1 MEGRPARRP
10 RAPAVARV
18 LGSIPLLVFLCV
30 GGRSAAQD
38 AAACLECHAQPGQE
52 FSFAS
57 GETRSASLDPK
68 AWAASVHGGAGLD
81 CTACH
86 TTHESYPH
94 AEVKEK
100 GYREYAHLR
109 VEACGACHEE
119 QVKGFADGVHFAMFQ
134 AGNHKAAM
142 CTDCHDPHQGKRLT
156 DPDKGALLPGTRAA
170 IPETCARCH
179 GSIVDQ
185 YKKSAHG
192 AALLAEANPDVPTCI
207 DCHGVHRISDPR
219 TARFRVNSPKICAS
233 CHTDAARMAKY
244 GLSTAVLRTYVA
256 DFHGTTVTLFQKQ
269 HPDQATNKPVCFDC
283 HGVHDIPHTR
293 DPQKGIRTKD
303 NLLRTCRQCHTGAT
317 ADFPDAWM
325 SHFIPDRQRT
335 PLVFW
340 ARAFYLVLIPATIG
354 GMLLFVA
361 TDFARRRI
369 DRRREGAPKAPAPGS
384 EPAPGEPGS
393 DDPPDPG
400 PAAETKE

>member
-1 MEGRPARRP
+1 
-10 RAPAVARV
+10 
-18 LGSIPLLVFLCV
+18 L
-30 GGRSAAQD
+30 AQD
-38 AAACLECHAQPGQE
+38 AAACLECHGQPGQE
-52 FSFAS
+52 LSFPG
-57 GETRSASLDPK
+57 GETRAASLDPK

-86 TTHESYPH
+86 TAHEGYPH
-94 AEVKEK
+94 PEVKEK
-100 GYREYAHLR
+100 GFREYAHLR
-109 VEACGACHEE
+109 IEACAGCHEE
-119 QVKGFADGVHFAMFQ
+119 QAKGFADGVHSAQFK

-156 DPDKGALLPGTRAA
+156 DPDKGGLLPASRLA

-179 GSIVDQ
+179 APIVDQ

-192 AALLAEANPDVPTCI
+192 AALLAEGNKDVPTCI
-207 DCHGVHRISDPR
+207 DCHGVHKMSDPR

-233 CHTDAARMAKY
+233 CHTDAARMKKY

-293 DPQKGIRTKD
+293 DPQKGIRTKA
-303 NLLRTCRQCHTGAT
+303 NLLRTCQKCHTAAT
-317 ADFPDAWM
+317 PDFPDAWM
-325 SHFIPDRQRT
+325 SHYIPDPQRT
-335 PLVFW
+335 PLVYW
-340 ARAFYLVLIPATIG
+340 ARALYLVLIPATIG

-369 DRRREGAPKAPAPGS
+369 DRRRAAPEKKA
-384 EPAPGEPGS
+384 
-393 DDPPDPG
+393 
-400 PAAETKE
+400 